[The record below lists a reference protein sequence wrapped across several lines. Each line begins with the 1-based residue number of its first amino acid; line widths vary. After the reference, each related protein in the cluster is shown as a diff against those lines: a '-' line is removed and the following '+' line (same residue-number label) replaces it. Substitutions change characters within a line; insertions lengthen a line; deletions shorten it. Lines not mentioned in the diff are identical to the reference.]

1 MLRRVCQTAIRP
13 VIPRR
18 SAGVFVHR
26 DTDETNAEIPF
37 EWTEENLVRIQAIKN
52 QYPLGLTEY
61 FQVNFLGQPKFW
73 AAIVP

>member
-26 DTDETNAEIPF
+26 DTDQTNAEIPF

-52 QYPLGLTEY
+52 QSPLGLTDY
-61 FQVNFLGQPKFW
+61 FQVNFLGQPKLC
-73 AAIVP
+73 AAILP

>member
-26 DTDETNAEIPF
+26 DTDQTNAEIPF

-52 QYPLGLTEY
+52 QYPLGLTDY
-61 FQVNFLGQPKFW
+61 FQVNFLGQPKLC
-73 AAIVP
+73 AAILP